1 MLHITIHPPRPIALL
16 ARYSESLFR
25 QRIKVSDLI
34 HPYNDPHLRC
44 KYIRLRTNRPIPLY
58 RATYSLH
65 RTSPFPP
72 QSRSIYLRYRTH
84 PPLLLPHSCKETTPH
99 SPTLAQYTPYEP
111 PHICAPSPL
120 LLRTFPQTSMGKSP
134 HRSAPSPDNPRK
146 SHPTLTHLRPA
157 THARTAPH
165 LCTLAIAP
173 AYISPNFYG
182 EIAPRSRTYHIT
194 PPYQCVPLS
203 APSSSDLCTFALFS
217 TEEGICYMMRTERC
231 SHTIKSLV
239 PSCTSVC
246 TEVLE
251 KSL

>member
-58 RATYSLH
+58 RATYILH

-99 SPTLAQYTPYEP
+99 LPTLAQYTPYEP

-146 SHPTLTHLRPA
+146 SRPTLTHLPHHSSVPTCPSQRTFIKRPMYV
-157 THARTAPH
+157 
-165 LCTLAIAP
+165 C
-173 AYISPNFYG
+173 
-182 EIAPRSRTYHIT
+182 
-194 PPYQCVPLS
+194 
-203 APSSSDLCTFALFS
+203 ALF
-217 TEEGICYMMRTERC
+217 Y
-231 SHTIKSLV
+231 
-239 PSCTSVC
+239 
-246 TEVLE
+246 
-251 KSL
+251 